1 MYPKKCSQVSSRAV
15 LPHASAPLHACS
27 LGLEVS
33 SPLIDHS
40 YMTWLDLTYFSKC
53 ILCVPHLPGSLPRE
67 PPAVWS
73 EHFSSVTFVPM
84 HTFHKVW
91 GRQTLCPCPDSELL
105 HTVTCFSSVLPASI
119 VSAIHSQLRKRF
131 LYAWIRECIAT
142 LAAHSWEA
150 SSCGPVSNF
159 RNRIRT
165 A

>member
-1 MYPKKCSQVSSRAV
+1 MFAGL
-15 LPHASAPLHACS
+15 LPRRTPSCLCTFAHMLPRPGS
-27 LGLEVS
+27 LLSFNWSFIHNLVR
-33 SPLIDHS
+33 S
-40 YMTWLDLTYFSKC
+40 YLFSKC
-53 ILCVPHLPGSLPRE
+53 ILCVPRLPGSLPRE

-150 SSCGPVSNF
+150 SSCGSVSNF
-159 RNRIRT
+159 RNRIHT